1 MPLRYSDAIL
11 GSLVLT
17 GPVLHQFLLPSWHFA
32 VFILVLL
39 CGFCQQLSP
48 FPNEMPCSG
57 TSGGQTLFILL
68 GFLSR
73 HTSFI
78 VACNSSAHLSLLF
91 VSCVKMYC
99 QCFFLPNSCT
109 VSRYI
114 LAWKLFFCLD
124 AHYKLPFIH
133 SYQEG
138 HPVAWITQQGS
149 PPVTLVTQGS
159 QPGEVTTDY
168 SHSGRGLGTR
178 DHAPKSPPPTHTH
191 TLFPQCISCYFRFE
205 SENGESYVV
214 LIIFNPLIQFCFLLI
229 EFPTSKFDQHLKALT
244 LGRWKGKHGRKMTQL
259 CRA

>member
-1 MPLRYSDAIL
+1 VVPLRYSDAIL

-57 TSGGQTLFILL
+57 TSGGQTLFILF

-114 LAWKLFFCLD
+114 LAWKLLFCLD

-178 DHAPKSPPPTHTH
+178 DHAPKSPPTPHPPTRSFPSASRVIFDSNPRTEKAMSFLSFLTH
-191 TLFPQCISCYFRFE
+191 LFSSAF
-205 SENGESYVV
+205 
-214 LIIFNPLIQFCFLLI
+214 FLLS
-229 EFPTSKFDQHLKALT
+229 F
-244 LGRWKGKHGRKMTQL
+244 QL
-259 CRA
+259 QSLINI